1 MGQWTKCYLWYLS
14 SSYFFWLCDSLQ
26 PWQIQ
31 HLNVE
36 NCNFPPK
43 KTKKQNRRGRNAG
56 ILSKGKMRSNK
67 ELCRIIN
74 KIQNVL
80 MNQSQNFQGK
90 NDNMM
95 SVLGH
100 PLIQLYKLF
109 KLGTSYWNQ
118 TPLPQVIL
126 SLFISYSKDNI
137 LVINKTI
144 VSQNDLGFSYF
155 LFSICLVAVLWERFE
170 AITLQNCIWHLLSPG
185 KGHGYIRVT
194 ILVW

>member
-1 MGQWTKCYLWYLS
+1 MLK
-14 SSYFFWLCDSLQ
+14 
-26 PWQIQ
+26 I
-31 HLNVE
+31 VE
-36 NCNFPPK
+36 KFPPQ
-43 KTKKQNRRGRNAG
+43 KKQNRRGRNAG
-56 ILSKGKMRSNK
+56 ILSKGKRRSNK

-74 KIQNVL
+74 RIQNVL

-100 PLIQLYKLF
+100 PLIQLSKLF

-137 LVINKTI
+137 LVINKTT

-155 LFSICLVAVLWERFE
+155 LFSICLVAVL
-170 AITLQNCIWHLLSPG
+170 
-185 KGHGYIRVT
+185 
-194 ILVW
+194 